1 MKYPDPFFTPDP
13 EAAAASRI
21 MDFTHWAARHRGV
34 AADADYAALHRWS
47 VTDLEGFWGAVWE
60 YFDIEADT
68 PYEQGIRKA
77 IRTGASPR
85 HIPDEILEV
94 PAIPHTRTGK
104 KLEVPVKRLI
114 QGAPAEQVVNRA
126 AVDAPE
132 LVEYY
137 ARLGA
142 ERRGRRISGT

>member
-1 MKYPDPFFTPDP
+1 LD
-13 EAAAASRI
+13 EALCER
-21 MDFTHWAARHRGV
+21 
-34 AADADYAALHRWS
+34 
-47 VTDLEGFWGAVWE
+47 
-60 YFDIEADT
+60 
-68 PYEQGIRKA
+68 IRKA

-104 KLEVPVKRLI
+104 KLEVPVKRLV
-114 QGAPAEQVVNRA
+114 QGAPAEHVVNRA

-142 ERRGRRISGT
+142 ERRGRRISGA